1 MQRLE
6 QVVLGVG
13 TNNGL
18 LREVKEM
25 RAEMAE
31 RLDTI
36 DASMEQ
42 EQRERKAE
50 WAQFYSRLAIWFVGG
65 TNTVDIAFVIDKVVS

>member
-18 LREVKEM
+18 MREVKEM

-65 TNTVDIAFVIDKVVS
+65 AGTVGMAFVIDKVVS